1 MNHTKEFLRN
11 ELQECRRELQS
22 QLNNLNNEILTMTR
36 QEQILVDKKRNL
48 TEREKKLQ
56 LILEDAKERLVSTY
70 VYMKRM

>member
-11 ELQECRRELQS
+11 ELQECRRELQT
-22 QLNNLNNEILTMTR
+22 QLTTLNNDIMKLTK

-56 LILEDAKERLVSTY
+56 SILQDAKDR
-70 VYMKRM
+70 